1 MVENYP
7 GSTAEKE
14 LVVHCDGVDIHAR
27 QRGAQPGAVFLHGFS
42 GDLHS
47 WDQLWDVLDEDVAAL
62 RYDLREFGASRSHDE
77 REFSHS
83 DDLLAVLDSCASAP
97 VDLVG
102 VSMGGAVALNF
113 ALDHPQRVRRLVL
126 ISPAITGWEWTE
138 DWRALW
144 RPVMEQAR
152 DGNMEAARELWWQHP
167 LFETTR
173 NCDAGP
179 ALRASIDRF
188 AGRQW
193 LADHQRSELPD
204 LDRVHSLAVPTL
216 LLTGERDFS
225 DFLLIADLLTGA
237 ARKVRRVTFSA
248 AGHLLQMEQP
258 RAVARELRAFLC
270 AGA

>member
-1 MVENYP
+1 MVGNYP
-7 GSTAEKE
+7 GFGAEKE
-14 LVVHCDGVDIHAR
+14 LVLHADGVDIHAR
-27 QRGAQPGAVFLHGFS
+27 QRGAHPGAVFLHGFS
-42 GDLHS
+42 GNLHI
-47 WDQLWDVLDEDVAAL
+47 WDPLWEILDDDVGAL
-62 RYDLREFGASRSHDE
+62 RYDLRDFGDSRAQDE

-83 DDLLAVLDSCASAP
+83 DDLLAVLDSCAPEP

-126 ISPAITGWEWTE
+126 ISPAITGWEWSE

-144 RPVMEQAR
+144 RPIIEQAR
-152 DGNMEAARELWWQHP
+152 AGNMDEARELWWQHP
-167 LFETTR
+167 LFDTTR
-173 NCDAGP
+173 NSAAGP

-193 LADHQRSELPD
+193 LADHQRPELPD
-204 LDRVHSLAVPTL
+204 LDRAHSLSVPTL

-237 ARKVRRVTFSA
+237 VPQMRHVAFPA

-258 RAVARELRAFLC
+258 RAVARELKAFLS
-270 AGA
+270 ANS